1 MIDWSKFTIVETVVF
16 DDDDEFTSNAHA
28 VTVSNSD
35 HNVIENYANN
45 QLITQQKRE
54 QIDDES
60 DVDMDMDEDEDDS
73 AYKIVDDYTPKLGTT
88 KISTSQTKM
97 LDPVSGNV
105 VDINSIGEHMR
116 VQLIDPRWRI
126 EQQKSLDK
134 QKETGITQGDA
145 ITANLSKFAEKRSDI
160 FNNSMNNDAKRAKRE

>member
-1 MIDWSKFTIVETVVF
+1 
-16 DDDDEFTSNAHA
+16 
-28 VTVSNSD
+28 
-35 HNVIENYANN
+35 
-45 QLITQQKRE
+45 
-54 QIDDES
+54 
-60 DVDMDMDEDEDDS
+60 MDMDEDEDDS

-97 LDPVSGNV
+97 LDPVSGNI

-126 EQQKSLDK
+126 EQQKFLDK